1 MIDFLVE
8 DMFNGRLNEQG
19 FKFLESILGIEGME
33 KRRSTERGAIR

>member
-8 DMFNGRLNEQG
+8 DMFNERLNAQD
-19 FKFLESILGIEGME
+19 FKFLERISGMEGME